1 MRVAAAGG
9 PLTSVTLVDVNADM
23 LRVAEERAARRSFS
37 SRLTFVEGNA
47 EALPLPDSRFDAYT
61 IAFGI
66 RNVPRIEAALSEA
79 YRVLKR
85 GGRFLCLEFSRVDL
99 PGIERVLRRLF
110 VRRDPRPGQGRD
122 RRRRPLPLSGGIHSH
137 VSVSRFVRR
146 DDRGERLPARRLHA
160 PERRDRRHPL
170 GLEALIVGILSSLGH
185 SSRLARAA
193 YVFSREGA
201 FVGVDPALLRPVL
214 RLALAFANLIAKR
227 DGDGLAG
234 LSRAIDR
241 LGPSYVKLGQFL
253 STRPDIV
260 GGKVAV
266 ELERLQDRVAPMSR
280 EMAVAIIEASFGMK
294 IEFLFESFG
303 EPVAAASIAQV
314 HRAEVKTDD
323 GMRPVAV
330 KVLRA
335 GIERRFARDLA
346 DMLFAARFAEGLTPE
361 FRRLRL
367 TQVVETLAR
376 SVRMEMDFRLEAA
389 AASEF
394 AENSSNDPEVRAP
407 ALDWNRTTREVMT
420 MEWIDGVPLTDPQ
433 RLTDLGFDPPAL
445 ARTLIQT
452 FLRTALRDGFFH
464 ADMHQGNFFVD
475 KEGRIVAVDF
485 GIMGRLGRKERRFLA
500 EILYGFI
507 RRDYLRVAEVHFEAG
522 YVPHTYR
529 VEDFAQALRAI
540 GEPIHSRTADQ
551 ISMAKLLTLLF
562 EITALFDMT
571 TRVEL
576 VMLQKTMV
584 VVEGVARKLDPQL
597 NMWSTAEPVVSAWI
611 AENLGPLGRLEDASR
626 GLSSLAVFLANAPRH
641 LDKIAARLETDA
653 TAAVIK
659 AEHGLT
665 RSVVYF
671 LAFAILASALAF
683 VWYHR

>member
-1 MRVAAAGG
+1 MGV
-9 PLTSVTLVDVNADM
+9 
-23 LRVAEERAARRSFS
+23 
-37 SRLTFVEGNA
+37 
-47 EALPLPDSRFDAYT
+47 
-61 IAFGI
+61 
-66 RNVPRIEAALSEA
+66 
-79 YRVLKR
+79 
-85 GGRFLCLEFSRVDL
+85 
-99 PGIERVLRRLF
+99 
-110 VRRDPRPGQGRD
+110 
-122 RRRRPLPLSGGIHSH
+122 
-137 VSVSRFVRR
+137 
-146 DDRGERLPARRLHA
+146 
-160 PERRDRRHPL
+160 
-170 GLEALIVGILSSLGH
+170 LSSLGH
-185 SSRLARAA
+185 GIRLAHAA
-193 YVFSREGA
+193 YVFAREGA
-201 FVGVDPALLRPVL
+201 FLGVDPALLPPVL
-214 RLALAFANLIAKR
+214 RLPLAFANLIAKR

-241 LGPSYVKLGQFL
+241 LGPSYIKLGQFL

-260 GGKVAV
+260 GGKVAI

-280 EMAVAIIEASFGMK
+280 ETAVAIIEASFGAK
-294 IEFLFESFG
+294 IDSVFESFG

-314 HRAEVKTDD
+314 HRGEVKTDE
-323 GMRPVAV
+323 GLKPVAV

-335 GIERRFARDLA
+335 GVERRFARDLA
-346 DMLFAARFAEGLTPE
+346 DMFFAARFAESLAPE

-367 TQVVETLAR
+367 LQVVETLAR

-394 AENSSNDPEVRAP
+394 VENSRDDPDVRAP
-407 ALDWNRTTREVMT
+407 AVDWNRTTREVMT
-420 MEWIDGVPLTDPQ
+420 MEWIDGVPLTDPD
-433 RLTDLGFDPPAL
+433 RLSELGFDPRAL

-475 KEGRIVAVDF
+475 GDGRIVAVDF

-522 YVPHTYR
+522 YVPSSYR

-562 EITALFDMT
+562 EITALFEMT

-597 NMWSTAEPVVSAWI
+597 NMWSTAEPVVGAWI
-611 AENLGPLGRLEDASR
+611 AQNLGPVGRLEDAGR
-626 GLSSLAVFLANAPRH
+626 ALSSVAAFLADAPRR
-641 LDKIAARLETDA
+641 LEQIAAKLETDSENEIA
-653 TAAVIK
+653 KVVPELTLRL
-659 AEHGLT
+659 GLT
-665 RSVVYF
+665 FVLTGVL
-671 LAFAILASALAF
+671 LALLCVAAYRWVL
-683 VWYHR
+683 